1 MMHQSSPANVSTRQ
15 DTASCN
21 NESLLKTR
29 VGINAIDLEDGHH
42 HERLMASRDNL
53 SVPERTIQQTNARQI
68 ERASGINTTLDGLQF
83 SGFPSQQFVE
93 STMGLPSGNIH
104 SISQHNI
111 DMVGSGISAV
121 GHQHYS
127 FIPLTSQTSS
137 SSFHNSQ
144 DGNDYIGIGHQFPLE
159 SESQSMRTL
168 QQTIGNTGQVMHADY
183 NNSGVH
189 NHNLQGGTIDPN
201 FFPPIGGHSSNA
213 MDDSTPYS
221 FFNQSGFPG
230 SNDIMQ
236 NALQRIGFQRTDG
249 SRNIISS
256 HMDSANQFEVQ
267 GERSSYPRFGTIGI
281 GQQVPVE
288 SESRNL
294 WRLQQTAE
302 NANQFG
308 VYNERSFDPQVGT
321 VNIAP
326 RVPLDLESRNMR
338 ILQQTVEN
346 TWQARHNSQNDTTA
360 SNLFNFNQG
369 GFNSNNGIMLA
380 SQGLRDSRNTV
391 TSHIGDAQQFD
402 LPGERYGIPPFVAN
416 TTSGF
421 RQNILTRPN
430 NNDGSLLNLGPVTNA
445 AAGHQSYE
453 NNQAG
458 RTYADWNQLR
468 SGIGSSGS
476 ILPYYSGEG
485 LHHVNIRMNST
496 QPGGWQRPFLPYQE
510 PAPQGINSADFNSF
524 GQWQVPPIQGIPP
537 PQPFLLGNLVSPAKP
552 YGVALCPSI
561 IELVS
566 D

>member
-1 MMHQSSPANVSTRQ
+1 MK
-15 DTASCN
+15 D
-21 NESLLKTR
+21 LLILKWELLILHR
-29 VGINAIDLEDGHH
+29 E
-42 HERLMASRDNL
+42 
-53 SVPERTIQQTNARQI
+53 
-68 ERASGINTTLDGLQF
+68 F
-83 SGFPSQQFVE
+83 
-93 STMGLPSGNIH
+93 
-104 SISQHNI
+104 
-111 DMVGSGISAV
+111 
-121 GHQHYS
+121 
-127 FIPLTSQTSS
+127 
-137 SSFHNSQ
+137 
-144 DGNDYIGIGHQFPLE
+144 
-159 SESQSMRTL
+159 
-168 QQTIGNTGQVMHADY
+168 
-183 NNSGVH
+183 
-189 NHNLQGGTIDPN
+189 
-201 FFPPIGGHSSNA
+201 
-213 MDDSTPYS
+213 
-221 FFNQSGFPG
+221 
-230 SNDIMQ
+230 
-236 NALQRIGFQRTDG
+236 
-249 SRNIISS
+249 
-256 HMDSANQFEVQ
+256 
-267 GERSSYPRFGTIGI
+267 
-281 GQQVPVE
+281 
-288 SESRNL
+288 
-294 WRLQQTAE
+294 
-302 NANQFG
+302 
-308 VYNERSFDPQVGT
+308 
-321 VNIAP
+321 
-326 RVPLDLESRNMR
+326 PLDLESRNMR

-380 SQGLRDSRNTV
+380 SQGHRDSRNTV

-537 PQPFLLGNLVSPAKP
+537 PQPFLLGPNGSNHVLQTSSIGSSVPWVQSSLTNLASLVHSSNAIPPTPFASGQDAQAAIPFGSKFDAQRGPGARNIGGVPIAQAPPAQANKRKSPSGPQEGLAAARVTRSRAQKDKGGGPSVEPGSSKP
-552 YGVALCPSI
+552 VGLVILDKGKEIAPSI
-561 IELVS
+561 NRNTGLVTDSNKLPKKPIFSAHATDTLNMSELQNALIAFQDQRKLTQQQTDLIRQFQNLLQMRQTQPQLKPVDHIKAEDFFAESPELFRERCQLCKLDLKFNPDGSRNS
-566 D
+566 DSGPSVHAVLPCGHCYHYSCLLDIFGPLQPGEDPTCIQCLEGGANSAN